1 MPTSLATQHYPDDFI
16 ILSYHGTL
24 ASDTILLWADRDYV
38 IDQISV
44 TMLTMSTGTGTNGRL
59 SFFVTSDAN
68 DFNPSNTICTVDCRT
83 VANGGTGLGQ
93 TGGNPQGGGSTFVFD
108 SERFPAGVTKQYDSA
123 GVALTSVAPLS
134 ATGATTAV
142 PFSSTNNILRRGQF
156 LTMAQ
161 TGNAGAGGLVQIRL
175 RSRIG

>member
-1 MPTSLATQHYPDDFI
+1 MPNSLVAQHYPDDFF

-24 ASDTILLWADRDYV
+24 ASDTILFWADRDYV

-44 TMLTMSTGTGTNGRL
+44 TLLTMSSSTGSNGRL
-59 SFFVTSDAN
+59 SFLVTSDAG
-68 DFNPSNTICTVDCRT
+68 DFNPANTICTADCRT
-83 VANGGTGLGQ
+83 VANSGTGAAG
-93 TGGNPQGGGSTFVFD
+93 TTFVFD
-108 SERFPAGVTKQYDSA
+108 SERFPSGVTKQFDSA
-123 GVALTSVAPLS
+123 GVALTSVATLS

-142 PFSSTNNILRRGQF
+142 AFSSTNNILRRGQF

-161 TGNAGAGGLVQIRL
+161 TTNTGAGGLVQIRL